1 MYVTI
6 NQVGMFDIMLEF
18 VWVLYGLYHRP
29 KVDGQ
34 NVMYMNLKRDIS
46 GASLECGWGECRFF
60 FDTCEGFFT
69 MKNAL
74 HTKIGNLMM
83 FSGVYVQLEWVF
95 NVFMQSHSGM

>member
-1 MYVTI
+1 
-6 NQVGMFDIMLEF
+6 
-18 VWVLYGLYHRP
+18 
-29 KVDGQ
+29 
-34 NVMYMNLKRDIS
+34 
-46 GASLECGWGECRFF
+46 
-60 FDTCEGFFT
+60 